1 METKKKRNCCSV
13 WMALMISLVVS
24 GAVMTAGLVVYDKYY
39 STKVYSFDLAAYSRN
54 LAENVAMN
62 KLTMEQANEALD
74 KVDAMLEGYGARHG
88 SVILFTG
95 AIKGDGVEQINP

>member
-1 METKKKRNCCSV
+1 MESNRGQRGIWATAMV
-13 WMALMISLVVS
+13 SLVVS
-24 GAVMTAGLVVYDKYY
+24 TIVTVSGVMVYDKHYA
-39 STKVYSFDLAAYSRN
+39 TKVYSFDLAAYSQD

-74 KVDAMLEGYGARHG
+74 KVNAILQGYGSRKG

-95 AIKGDGVEQINP
+95 AVRGDGVEKINP

>member
-1 METKKKRNCCSV
+1 MESDEKQGQRSIWATLV
-13 WMALMISLVVS
+13 ISLVVS
-24 GAVMTAGLVVYDKYY
+24 SIVMVCGLAMYDKHY
-39 STKVYSFDLAAYSRN
+39 STKVYSFDLATYSQK

-74 KVDAMLEGYGARHG
+74 QIDAMLESYGARHG